1 MLPTGHKAPKNDLG
15 QVQNLY
21 RDTGEDSKE

>member
-1 MLPTGHKAPKNDLG
+1 MLPTDHKAPKNDLG

-21 RDTGEDSKE
+21 GDTGEDSKQ